1 MGGGAGIADHT
12 AIEQMIRLNGESEG
26 QDISSRAI
34 PPSCWRWRKLRIIF
48 LNMEA
53 GVDKSHIGVLDGRNI
68 FLLENK

>member
-12 AIEQMIRLNGESEG
+12 AVEQMIRLNGESEG
-26 QDISSRAI
+26 QDISSSG
-34 PPSCWRWRKLRIIF
+34 SCWRWRKLRIIF